1 MLSSCAPIT
10 GLAALAVAAAI
21 ALPTQAAILEYEAT
35 LSGLQEVPPNA
46 SPGTGTAEVTI
57 DTLLNTMRVQ
67 ASFSGLLG
75 LTTVAHIHCCALPGF
90 NAPVA
95 TTTPTFPG
103 FPAGVTAGTYDQIFD
118 MTLASSYRAG
128 FITDNGGTPAT
139 AFAAL
144 LTGLDAG
151 EAYFNV
157 HTAMF
162 PGGEIR
168 GQLSRVPEPASAA
181 LLLAALGLLAATR
194 RRATVQPASWSARA
208 CAAAKS
214 SAPL

>member
-1 MLSSCAPIT
+1 MLSPRAPMSAV
-10 GLAALAVAAAI
+10 AALALAAAL
-21 ALPTQAAILEYEAT
+21 ALPAQAAIIEYEAT
-35 LSGLQEVPPNA
+35 LNGLQEVPPNA

-57 DTLLNTMRVQ
+57 DTQANTMRVQ
-67 ASFSGLLG
+67 ASFSGLLSN
-75 LTTVAHIHCCALPGF
+75 TTNAHIHCCALPGF
-90 NAPVA
+90 SAGVA

-103 FPAGVTAGTYDQIFD
+103 FPGGVTAGIYDQIFD
-118 MTLASSYRAG
+118 MTMASSFNPA
-128 FITDNGGTPAT
+128 FITANGGTPAS
-139 AFAAL
+139 AFARL
-144 LTGLDAG
+144 LIGLDAG

-157 HTAMF
+157 HSVMF